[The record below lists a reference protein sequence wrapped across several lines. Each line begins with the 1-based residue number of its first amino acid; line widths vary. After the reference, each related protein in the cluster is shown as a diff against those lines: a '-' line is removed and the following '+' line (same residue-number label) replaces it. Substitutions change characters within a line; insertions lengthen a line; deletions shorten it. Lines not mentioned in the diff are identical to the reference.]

1 MQYLDTFPPFR
12 YKQFMYKRIIP
23 LILITAIAA
32 GCAPGSTQ
40 IAQTTAT
47 AAQAETIKALTPTPL
62 PSPTTAPTPAPAV
75 RIAEADQLIFIGD
88 YTSALSSYQT
98 ALNDATDSDTQ
109 AAALSGVG
117 RAQFL
122 RGKYPEA
129 VQALLTVTENY
140 PDSTELPATWY
151 FLARAYEALGS
162 YTNAADA
169 YANSRLAQ
177 PGVLDVERYE
187 AQGDALT
194 LAGNHA
200 AAIETYQAAI
210 DSSTLADTS
219 WLQIKIA
226 DAYFAMDDAINALRI
241 YTSVYDTT
249 TNDYTRAQMNF
260 LAGMAYTKLGLPEQ
274 AHARYQ
280 DSVNNYP
287 RSFDAYSGLVELV
300 NAGIPVDEY
309 QAGRVYY
316 YARQYGLALDAFT
329 RFMKANPD
337 HDGSAL
343 HYTALCLREMGRT
356 EEAVADWDR
365 LINQYQGNP
374 FWADAWDE
382 KAYTEWIFFNRPKQA
397 ANTYLDYVARYPT
410 AGESPGFLY
419 EAGRILEYEGLLEES
434 AGIWVRLIDEYPSNE
449 LSYRALFQAGIVN
462 YRLKRYDTAQVL
474 FQRAMVLA
482 VSNADQA
489 AANLWIG
496 KTQQVLG
503 DPSAATASWEQAAQL
518 DPTGY
523 YSERSRQLLNGEE
536 PFHHSQPLDLEID
549 WENEQ
554 RLAELWIRNTFAV
567 PAETPLDSL
576 DTLAAN
582 PLLIRGQAFWNLG
595 LYTQA
600 IQEFETLR
608 LGLQQDAINSF
619 RLLNYLV
626 EIGAYRPAIF
636 TSRQILD
643 LAGMDDAATFT
654 APDYFNHVRFG
665 TYFSELVL
673 PAAEDEN
680 LDPLFVFA
688 AIRQES
694 LFDIGVTSSAGARG
708 LMQIMPATGEEL
720 AEDLNWPPYYT
731 VDDLF
736 RPYVNIQ
743 LGAHYLGRN
752 KRYFD
757 GDLMAALAGYN
768 GGPGNAQ
775 AWRELAAG
783 DPDLFLEVIRFGET
797 KLYVT
802 QIADFYNI
810 YKRLYA
816 PE

>member
-1 MQYLDTFPPFR
+1 MF
-12 YKQFMYKRIIP
+12 KKIIP
-23 LILITAIAA
+23 LILIAAIAA
-32 GCAPGSTQ
+32 SCAPGASQ

-47 AAQAETIKALTPTPL
+47 AAQAETIKALTPTLVPSPTPVPTPL
-62 PSPTTAPTPAPAV
+62 PSV
-75 RIAEADQLIFIGD
+75 RIADADEMLFIGD
-88 YTSALSSYQT
+88 YTSALTGYEA
-98 ALNDATDSDTQ
+98 ALNAATDAETQ
-109 AAALSGVG
+109 AVALSGVG

-122 RGKYPEA
+122 RGEYPEA

-140 PDSTELPATWY
+140 PDSAELPTTWY
-151 FLARAYEALGS
+151 FLALSYESLGS
-162 YTNAADA
+162 YTEAADA

-177 PGVLDVERYE
+177 PGVLDVELYE

-200 AAIETYQAAI
+200 GAILAYQAAV
-210 DSSTLADTS
+210 DTSTLADKS

-241 YTSVYDTT
+241 YTSVYDATN
-249 TNDYTRAQMNF
+249 NDYLRAQMNF
-260 LAGMAYTKLGLPEQ
+260 QAGMAYTQLGLPDQ

-280 DSVNNYP
+280 DSILNYP
-287 RSFDAYSGLVELV
+287 RSYDAYSGLVELV
-300 NAGIPVDEY
+300 NAGISTDNF

-316 YARQYGLALDAFT
+316 YARQYGLAFDSFT
-329 RFMKANPD
+329 RFMKDNPE

-356 EEAVADWDR
+356 EEAVADWNQ
-365 LINQYQGNP
+365 LINKYQGNP

-382 KAYTEWIFFNRPKQA
+382 KAYTEWIFFNRPRQA
-397 ANTYLDYVARYPT
+397 AETYLDYVVRYPT
-410 AGESPGFLY
+410 AAESPGFLY
-419 EAGRILEYEGLLEES
+419 EAGRILEYEGMLKES
-434 AGIWVRLIDEYPSNE
+434 AEIWVRLIDEYPSNE
-449 LSYRALFQAGIVN
+449 LSHRALFQAGIVN
-462 YRLKRYDTAQVL
+462 YRLKNYDIAQVL
-474 FQRAMVLA
+474 FQRSMVLA

-496 KTQQVLG
+496 KTQQMLG
-503 DPSAATASWEQAAQL
+503 DPTAASASWKQAAQN

-523 YSERSRQLLNGEE
+523 YSERARQLLNNEE
-536 PFHHSQPLDLEID
+536 PFTSTKAPDLEID
-549 WENEQ
+549 WENEL
-554 RLAELWIRNTFAV
+554 RLAELWIRNTFTV
-567 PAETPLDSL
+567 PSETILNNLDV
-576 DTLAAN
+576 LAAN
-582 PLLIRGQAFWNLG
+582 PVFIRGQAFWDLG

-600 IQEFETLR
+600 NQEFETLR
-608 LGLQQDAINSF
+608 LSLQQDAVNSF
-619 RLLNYLV
+619 RLLNHLV
-626 EIGAYRPAIF
+626 EIGAYRQAIF

-665 TYFSELVL
+665 PYFKDLVVQ
-673 PAAEDEN
+673 AAEKEK
-680 LDPLFVFA
+680 LDPLYVFA

-720 AEDLNWPPYYT
+720 AGDLNWPPYYT
-731 VDDLF
+731 VEDLF
-736 RPYVNIQ
+736 RPWVSIR
-743 LGAHYLGRN
+743 LGTHYLGRN
-752 KRYFD
+752 QYYFD

-775 AWRELAAG
+775 TWKELAAG
-783 DPDLFLEVIRFGET
+783 DPDLFLEVIRFRET
-797 KLYVT
+797 RLYVT

-816 PE
+816 QE

>member
-1 MQYLDTFPPFR
+1 MF
-12 YKQFMYKRIIP
+12 KKIIP
-23 LILITAIAA
+23 LILIAAIAA
-32 GCAPGSTQ
+32 SCAPGASQ

-62 PSPTTAPTPAPAV
+62 PSPTIAPTPLPSV
-75 RIAEADQLIFIGD
+75 RIADADELIFIGD
-88 YTSALSSYQT
+88 YDSALTGYET
-98 ALNDATDSDTQ
+98 ALNAATDAETQ

-140 PDSTELPATWY
+140 PESVELPTTWY
-151 FLARAYEALGS
+151 FLARAYESLGS
-162 YTNAADA
+162 YTDAADA

-177 PGVLDVERYE
+177 PGVLDVELYE
-187 AQGDALT
+187 AQGNALT
-194 LAGNHA
+194 QADNYD
-200 AAIETYQAAI
+200 AAIEAYQAAI
-210 DSSTLADTS
+210 DSSTQADKS

-226 DAYFAMDDAINALRI
+226 DAYFAMDDATNALRI
-241 YTSVYDTT
+241 YTSVYDATN
-249 TNDYTRAQMNF
+249 NDYLRAQMNF
-260 LAGMAYTKLGLPEQ
+260 QAGMAYTKLGLPEQ

-280 DSVNNYP
+280 DSILNYP
-287 RSFDAYSGLVELV
+287 RSYDAYSGLVELV
-300 NAGIPVDEY
+300 NAGIPVDDY

-316 YARQYGLALDAFT
+316 YARQFGLAFDSFT
-329 RFMKANPD
+329 RFMKDNPE

-343 HYTALCLREMGRT
+343 HYAALCLREMGRT
-356 EEAVADWDR
+356 EEAVAEWDK
-365 LINQYQGNP
+365 LINKYQGNP

-397 ANTYLDYVARYPT
+397 AETYLDYVARYPT
-410 AGESPGFLY
+410 AAESPGFLY

-434 AGIWVRLIDEYPSNE
+434 AAIWARLIDEYPSNE

-462 YRLKRYDTAQVL
+462 YRLKHYDVAQVL
-474 FQRAMVLA
+474 FQRTMVLA
-482 VSNADQA
+482 VSNDDQA

-503 DPSAATASWEQAAQL
+503 DQAAANASWEQAAQR

-523 YSERSRQLLNGEE
+523 YSERARQLLNSDE
-536 PFHHSQPLDLEID
+536 PFTNTAPLDLEID

-567 PAETPLDSL
+567 PTETNLADLDS
-576 DTLAAN
+576 LAAN

-600 IQEFETLR
+600 NQEFETLR
-608 LGLQQDAINSF
+608 LSLQQDAINSF

-626 EIGAYRPAIF
+626 KIGAYRPAIF

-643 LAGMDDAATFT
+643 LAGMDNAATFT
-654 APDYFNHVRFG
+654 APDYFNHIRFG
-665 TYFSELVL
+665 PYFKDLVL
-673 PAAEDEN
+673 QAAENER
-680 LDPLFVFA
+680 LDPLYLFA

-694 LFDIGVTSSAGARG
+694 LFDVGVTSSAGARG

-720 AEDLNWPPYYT
+720 AADLNWPPYYT
-731 VDDLF
+731 VEDLF
-736 RPYVNIQ
+736 RPSVSIR

-752 KRYFD
+752 QYYFD
-757 GDLMAALAGYN
+757 GDKMAALAGYN

-775 AWRELAAG
+775 TWRELAAG
-783 DPDLFLEVIRFGET
+783 DPDLFLEVIRFSET